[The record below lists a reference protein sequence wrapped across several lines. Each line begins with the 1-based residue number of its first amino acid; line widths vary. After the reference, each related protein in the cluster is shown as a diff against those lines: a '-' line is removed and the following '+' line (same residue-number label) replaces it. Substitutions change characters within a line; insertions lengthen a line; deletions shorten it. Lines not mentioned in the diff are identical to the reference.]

1 MAYKLIALDVD
12 GTIRTAGSPIAER
25 TRSAV
30 DAVRRAG
37 AIVTLATGRT
47 FGSATQTCGILGI
60 EVPIAT
66 SQGAYIANP
75 VSANPVSED
84 ALLHRTLTTDM
95 ALAALD
101 ALKDHTSADGTQAV
115 AYHSQRIY
123 VDRMSE
129 WAAGYGQR
137 TEMDVVLVDDLREVA
152 DEGLTRIVA
161 VGKDHDI
168 EILEREVMPELS
180 DRMLVTRSLPY
191 FCEILHPQG
200 GKEDALAWMCDRFGI
215 RQSETVAFGNGY
227 NDIQMLEW
235 VNLGIAVGD
244 AVPEALAA
252 ADIIAPAFAEHG
264 VAQVLEDLLRDG
276 KIG

>member
-12 GTIRTAGSPIAER
+12 GTIRATGSPIAER
-25 TRSAV
+25 TRKAV
-30 DAVRRAG
+30 DAVQRAG

-47 FGSATQTCGILGI
+47 FGSATPNCRILGI
-60 EVPIAT
+60 EAPIAT

-75 VSANPVSED
+75 VSED
-84 ALLHRTLTTDM
+84 VLLHRTLTTDM

-101 ALKDHTSADGTQAV
+101 ALEERASNDGTQAV
-115 AYHSQRIY
+115 AYHSDRIY

-129 WAAGYGQR
+129 WAADYGQR
-137 TEMDVVLVDDLREVA
+137 TEMDVVLLDDLREVA
-152 DEGLTRIVA
+152 NEGLTRIVA
-161 VGKDHDI
+161 VGEDCDI
-168 EILEREVMPELS
+168 EMLERDIMPKLS
-180 DRMLVTRSLPY
+180 NRMLVTRSLPY

-200 GKEDALAWMCDRFGI
+200 GKEDALAWMCEHFGI

-227 NDIQMLEW
+227 NDIRMLEW

-252 ADIIAPAFAEHG
+252 ADIIAPSLAEHG
-264 VAQVLEDLLRDG
+264 VARALEDLLRDG

>member
-25 TRSAV
+25 TRRAV
-30 DAVRRAG
+30 DTVRRAG

-47 FGSATQTCGILGI
+47 FGSATPNCGILGI

-75 VSANPVSED
+75 VSEEV
-84 ALLHRTLTTDM
+84 LRHHTLTTDM
-95 ALAALD
+95 ALTALD
-101 ALKDHTSADGTQAV
+101 ALEDHTSNDGTQAV
-115 AYHSQRIY
+115 AYHSERIY

-137 TEMDVVLVDDLREVA
+137 TEMDVVLVEDLREVA
-152 DEGLTRIVA
+152 DVGLTRIVA
-161 VGKDHDI
+161 VGEDRDI
-168 EILEREVMPELS
+168 EILERDIGPELS
-180 DRMLVTRSLPY
+180 NRMLVTRSLPY
-191 FCEILHPQG
+191 FCEILHSQG
-200 GKEDALAWMCDRFGI
+200 GKEDALAWMCDQFDI
-215 RQSETVAFGNGY
+215 QQSETVAFGNGY

-244 AVPEALAA
+244 AVPEALAV

-264 VAQVLEDLLRDG
+264 VAQALEDLLHDG